1 VYLKR
6 KIGVLTTC
14 KVIKYKAKKLAPSQ
28 SIMWHQFE
36 AMQKNRFSLHQR
48 TSLCQKLRAEFKEKL
63 PAFQQHVTR
72 LDK

>member
-1 VYLKR
+1 VHLKR
-6 KIGVLTTC
+6 KIGVLITC

-28 SIMWHQFE
+28 SIMWHQFK

-48 TSLCQKLRAEFKEKL
+48 TFLCQKLPADFKEKL
-63 PAFQQHVTR
+63 AAFQQHVNG